1 MGLRSP
7 NRVLDKNSEVK
18 RTGEMEEAEGVGPWG
33 GNQSSLGT
41 SEAEEMLRKDG
52 ASLFCTSH
60 AACLAAKQSVVI
72 YRTEESRSLKIS
84 WFSQIAQD
92 YNEAPTEQT

>member
-60 AACLAAKQSVVI
+60 AA
-72 YRTEESRSLKIS
+72 YHTEESRSLKIS